1 MSADLTRTSRF
12 LSLILRHKP
21 EVASVR
27 LDAHGWAD
35 VDALLAGVNAAGLP
49 LSRAGLE
56 QIVAEDT
63 KGRYAF
69 SPDGNRIRAVQGHSV
84 PVDLGLAPRPPPD
97 VLFHGTSERNL
108 PSIRVDG
115 LLPGTRQH
123 VHLSPDEATALRVG
137 RRHGRPVVLAVRAG
151 ELWRAGQ
158 VFYLAENGV
167 WLTAAVPATYLDF
180 PAAAPP

>member
-21 EVASVR
+21 EVVGVR

-49 LSRAGLE
+49 LSRAVLE
-56 QIVAEDT
+56 QIVAEDA

-84 PVDLGLAPRPPPD
+84 LVDLGLAPRPPPE

-108 PSIRVDG
+108 PSIRADG
-115 LLPGTRQH
+115 LRPGTRQH

-158 VFYLAENGV
+158 AFYLAENGV
-167 WLTAAVPATYLDF
+167 WLTAGVPATYLEF
-180 PAAAPP
+180 PAAPPP